1 MDSAW
6 GEFKQGWKVIIAAMS
21 GVGVGMIGAPIMAL
35 GVFFLPLEKTFGW
48 TRGQVSMASLCMV
61 TGAIITAPFIG
72 RICDR
77 VPVRK
82 IGIFS
87 LVFLGIGLL
96 LMTQINGN
104 IMTFYGGLLVLS
116 LLGSGTTPTVWTRGV
131 STWFDKKRGAALGMT
146 LAGTGLAS
154 MFVPPFV
161 GKLIADYDWRAG
173 YVGLSILAFAA
184 IIPVALFF
192 RDKPGPAAGVAPI
205 AKIGM
210 DTKDVLRTRQFW
222 QLAIGNCLVTAG
234 TASMITHLVPLLRG
248 AQFELPVA
256 LATASLMG
264 FCIILGRLL
273 MGYLVD
279 RFHAPYVAAAFICG
293 PCIAVLLLMGTP
305 TSVLQIQIAAVLIGL
320 TAGSEVDVLAYI
332 VGRFFGLKN
341 YGELYG
347 YQFIFFELA
356 VGFGPLLVGRSFDA
370 TGNYDAA
377 MIALSCVF
385 ALGGLL
391 MGTLGRPPQAQVQAQ
406 AAATPA
412 E

>member
-131 STWFDKKRGAALGMT
+131 STWFDKKRGAALGIYNTM
-146 LAGTGLAS
+146 
-154 MFVPPFV
+154 
-161 GKLIADYDWRAG
+161 
-173 YVGLSILAFAA
+173 
-184 IIPVALFF
+184 
-192 RDKPGPAAGVAPI
+192 
-205 AKIGM
+205 
-210 DTKDVLRTRQFW
+210 Q
-222 QLAIGNCLVTAG
+222 AIGLFAG
-234 TASMITHLVPLLRG
+234 G
-248 AQFELPVA
+248 A
-256 LATASLMG
+256 G
-264 FCIILGRLL
+264 
-273 MGYLVD
+273 
-279 RFHAPYVAAAFICG
+279 
-293 PCIAVLLLMGTP
+293 
-305 TSVLQIQIAAVLIGL
+305 
-320 TAGSEVDVLAYI
+320 
-332 VGRFFGLKN
+332 
-341 YGELYG
+341 
-347 YQFIFFELA
+347 
-356 VGFGPLLVGRSFDA
+356 
-370 TGNYDAA
+370 
-377 MIALSCVF
+377 
-385 ALGGLL
+385 GGLL
-391 MGTLGRPPQAQVQAQ
+391 AKHYGGPAVFTAGCVVTLAWLIIASSMKHMPRRAQRE
-406 AAATPA
+406 AAPA
-412 E
+412 

>member
-6 GEFKQGWKVIIAAMS
+6 SEFKQGWKVIIAGAS
-21 GVGVGMIGAPIMAL
+21 GVGVGLIGAPIMTL
-35 GVFFLPLEKTFGW
+35 GVFVLPLEKAFGW
-48 TRGQVSMASLCMV
+48 TRGQVSLATLCMV
-61 TGAIITAPFIG
+61 TGAILTAPYIG

-87 LVFLGIGLL
+87 LISLGIGLL

-131 STWFDKKRGAALGMT
+131 STWFDKKRGAALGLT
-146 LAGTGLAS
+146 LAGTGFAS
-154 MFVPPFV
+154 MLLPPFI
-161 GKLIADYDWRAG
+161 GGLIADYDWRAG
-173 YVGLSILAFAA
+173 YVGLAMLVFAA

-210 DTKDVLRTRQFW
+210 DTKEAMRTRQFW

-248 AQFELPVA
+248 ANFELPTA
-256 LATASLMG
+256 LGTAALMG
-264 FCIILGRLL
+264 FSIILGRLL

-279 RFHAPYVAAAFICG
+279 HFHAPYVAAAFIAG

-341 YGELYG
+341 YGALYG
-347 YQFIFFELA
+347 WQFIFFELA

-377 MIALSCVF
+377 MIGLSCVF
-385 ALGGLL
+385 AAGGVL
-391 MGTLGRPPQAQVQAQ
+391 MGTLGRAPFQPQTAT
-406 AAATPA
+406 AAAPA